1 MNRNHGDAAGQ
12 QKVRSVRVESSA
24 NSGSGGHVWCNSSET
39 RTGAAATCLGPRGT
53 GQLSQRVPVD
63 FTNSVRWSGRGY
75 APRYDTLR
83 HGRHV
88 CDVLRCSEYT
98 GMDSK
103 ILGASA
109 CLSLPNLFVNQVR
122 YLNKQG
128 PSPSQYC
135 KSRVLRMHFTVI
147 LLSCLNI
154 VKHSLHVCVTA
165 YC

>member
-1 MNRNHGDAAGQ
+1 MNRNHGNAAGQ

-24 NSGSGGHVWCNSSET
+24 AVMDCGHVWCNSSET

-53 GQLSQRVPVD
+53 GQLSQCVPAD

-98 GMDSK
+98 GMDRK

-109 CLSLPNLFVNQVR
+109 CFV
-122 YLNKQG
+122 
-128 PSPSQYC
+128 PSQFIC
-135 KSRVLRMHFTVI
+135 QSSQIIKQAGSFSVLV
-147 LLSCLNI
+147 L
-154 VKHSLHVCVTA
+154 
-165 YC
+165 